1 MLNMNT
7 TFMIKEKLKNTIDH
21 QELSLSEI
29 EKGSGIT
36 RGSLRNFINGTVK
49 EPRLEIILAVANF
62 LKLDIGDMLSVG
74 QENSQDTYKLS
85 KSSNELLNEKLL
97 VDCAKGLAE
106 YVSKKKI
113 QLTLEESMNIIKK
126 VYNYSV
132 RNNDFIL
139 DRSFLEWTLDELN
152 T

>member
-1 MLNMNT
+1 MNT